1 MVKCKG
7 WLVLIN
13 RMNYWYMM
21 IYVNIC
27 LHLSIYIHWST
38 CIIICLITINPKHLP
53 RHIDQL
59 SLSCWGLHLIE
70 SPDGEDSRLYSE
82 DGTKSWPLRFSCISW
97 HRVNGPFRYRKKVE
111 VRKRTICLAMF
122 CWGYSLKFRPK
133 QIGLFFYG
141 IGTSNFYLFLASMA
155 TESGMVMAAI
165 WVWASLASCCWQ
177 VVAASSSGKKMIP
190 SGNSTQLWETPI
202 SSMHRYA

>member
-1 MVKCKG
+1 MDTYGILGYPISKQTHMTHRGWSFRPRPQILRFPQKAKRRFSWPSSGCTKRCPPVVKCKG

-38 CIIICLITINPKHLP
+38 CIRICLITINPKHLP

-70 SPDGEDSRLYSE
+70 SPDGETLD
-82 DGTKSWPLRFSCISW
+82 
-97 HRVNGPFRYRKKVE
+97 
-111 VRKRTICLAMF
+111 
-122 CWGYSLKFRPK
+122 
-133 QIGLFFYG
+133 
-141 IGTSNFYLFLASMA
+141 
-155 TESGMVMAAI
+155 
-165 WVWASLASCCWQ
+165 
-177 VVAASSSGKKMIP
+177 
-190 SGNSTQLWETPI
+190 STQKTELNLDPFDFPVFPDI
-202 SSMHRYA
+202 GSMVHSGTEKKLRYVNVPYVWPCFAGDIPWNLGLNK